1 VVKVHKMKDQDRNQ
15 ERLLGELGKLR
26 QRVAE
31 LEALKDE
38 SKRTEEMRRENEAKF
53 RRVFEQSSDA
63 IVLTDEEGIITDWN
77 PGAEKITGMAR
88 DEALGRSLWDVQFQM
103 APEERRTL
111 ETYEY
116 IKRAALDALGEG
128 QAPWMRKLSEQEIQR
143 FDGTRRTLQSSEFV
157 IRTDRGHGLGSIM
170 RDVTGYKQAEMALL
184 ESEEKYRTLV
194 EQSLQGLAIFGDD
207 GIIFVNSVA
216 AKMVGYTVE
225 ELMSLSDKDMRAM
238 VHPDDQALVWGR
250 LRDRLTGKPV
260 PQRYEFRLNRR
271 DGTVCWVEIS
281 SNRIEYRGSFVVQAA
296 LVDVTER
303 KLAERALRRRN
314 RELELLNRASQAL
327 NSTLDL
333 DLVLVTVLEEVR
345 RLMDA
350 TASSIWLTDPDTGEV
365 VCRQA
370 TGPHNEI
377 VRNWRLAPGEGI
389 AGWVARRG
397 ESLIVPD
404 AQADERHFSGVDRE
418 IGLSLR
424 SMLSVPLQV
433 RQSVI
438 GALQVLDSE
447 VDRFDTEDLALLEL
461 LAASAAVA
469 IENARLYETLRD
481 HAGRL
486 EQRVQE
492 RTAELQA
499 QYARLDA
506 TLRSTTDGIVV
517 VDGAGNITQANPVA
531 RRWLDQTLS
540 SGDVRRLQGMMR
552 NLAQQAGAEAILGRT
567 PKLMLE
573 LTGLDL
579 ELSAAPAM
587 GEGAE
592 ASSVV
597 VAIHDVTHLKA
608 LDRMKSR
615 FVANVSHELR
625 TPATTIKL
633 YAHLMQQQP
642 EKWKEHLASLAREAD
657 QQARLVDDILQI
669 SRIEA
674 GRLEIALDPIP
685 LDGLIEGVVTNH
697 QALAE
702 GKELTLEYRSVTN
715 GEGEAG
721 PVALI
726 DPQWITQVLNNLVG
740 NAIRY
745 TLPGGTVVISTGE
758 REAGGRRWAT
768 ATVADTG
775 IGIPEDELPH
785 IFDRFFRGE
794 KPWAMQLTGTGLG
807 LSIVKD
813 IVELHGGHVT
823 VESEEDVGSTF
834 TIWLPLAD

>member
-63 IVLTDEEGIITDWN
+63 IVLTDEEGTITDWN
-77 PGAEKITGMAR
+77 RGAEKITGMVH
-88 DEALGRSLWDVQFQM
+88 DEVLGRSLWDVQFQM
-103 APEERRTL
+103 ASEEQRTPQ
-111 ETYEY
+111 TYEHV
-116 IKRAALDALGEG
+116 KAAVLDALSGG
-128 QAPWMRKLSEQEIQR
+128 QLPWMHELSEQEIQR
-143 FDGTRRTLQSSEFV
+143 LDGTRRTLQSSEFV
-157 IRTDRGHGLGSIM
+157 IRTERGYRLGSIM
-170 RDVTGYKQAEMALL
+170 RDVTEHKQAEMALR

-194 EQSLQGLAIFGDD
+194 EQSLQGLAILGDD
-207 GIIFVNSVA
+207 GIIFANSVIA
-216 AKMVGYTVE
+216 EMVGYTVE

-250 LRDRLTGKPV
+250 LRDRLAGISL

-281 SNRIEYRGSFVVQAA
+281 SSLIEYRGSFVVQAA

-303 KLAERALRRRN
+303 KLAERALQRRN
-314 RELELLNRASQAL
+314 RELELLNRASQVL

-350 TASSIWLTDPDTGEV
+350 TASSIWLNDPDTGEV

-370 TGPHNEI
+370 TGPHSEI
-377 VRNWRLAPGEGI
+377 VRNWRLPPGEGI
-389 AGWVARRG
+389 AGWVARHG
-397 ESLIVPD
+397 ESLVVPD

-424 SMLSVPLQV
+424 STLSVPLQV

-447 VDRFDTEDLALLEL
+447 VDRFDAEDLALLEL
-461 LAASAAVA
+461 LATSAAVA
-469 IENARLYETLRD
+469 IENAQLYVTLRD
-481 HAGRL
+481 YAGQL

-540 SGDVRRLQGMMR
+540 SGDVRRLRGMMR
-552 NLAQQAGAEAILGRT
+552 DLAQQAGAQAILGST

-579 ELSAAPAM
+579 ELSAAPVM
-587 GEGAE
+587 EEGDQ
-592 ASSVV
+592 ASSIV

-642 EKWKEHLASLAREAD
+642 EKWREHLAALAREAD

-674 GRLEIALDPIP
+674 GRLEIALAPTP
-685 LDGLIEGVVTNH
+685 LDGLVEGVVTHH

-702 GKELTLEYRSVTN
+702 EKELTLKYRFATN

-745 TLPGGTVVISTGE
+745 TLPGGTVAMSTGKQ
-758 REAGGRRWAT
+758 EAGGRTWAT
-768 ATVADTG
+768 VTVADTG
-775 IGIPEDELPH
+775 IGIPRDELPH

-813 IVELHGGHVT
+813 VVELHGGRVT